1 MKNFYALIVA
11 LFLINGAMAQWV
23 PQNSGTTKN
32 LNSVYFTGANTGY
45 AVGDSGIIL
54 KTPNGGA
61 IWEIKSSGV
70 TSNLYS
76 VHFPSINIGYAVGV
90 GGIILKSSNGGEN
103 WTNQN
108 SVFTSTLNAVY
119 FTDVNTGYAA
129 GGNGDS
135 LYILK
140 TSNGG
145 NQWSMVYLYVSTP
158 NPWYP
163 SILYSIHFADDN
175 TGYAVG
181 TTNRFT
187 GYDVPKQVVLKT
199 TNGGSDWTQ
208 LNTLENGSLYS
219 VYFTDALTG
228 YSVGSYLMGTLTSVI
243 RKTTDGG
250 NSWTIQDF
258 SEVDALYSV
267 CFSSADTGFAVGLGG
282 KVIKTID
289 GGAVWLPLVSG
300 TYRSLNAVHFPKND
314 TGYISGEV
322 GTILKTTNGGG
333 YPVGINDYNQ
343 TANTLCISPNPTSTS
358 ITIETPTQG
367 SLSILNPNGRQLLQQ
382 EITKPNTTI
391 DVSTLPSGVYVV
403 RLTGERTVQVGK
415 FVKR

>member
-1 MKNFYALIVA
+1 MKKLYILMVA
-11 LFLINGAMAQWV
+11 LFMVYGATAQWV
-23 PQNSGTTKN
+23 HQNSGTTKN
-32 LNSVYFTGANTGY
+32 LNSVYFTDANNGY

-54 KTPNGGA
+54 KTTDGGA
-61 IWEIKSSGV
+61 YWEIKSSGV

-76 VHFPSINIGYAVGV
+76 VHFPSISHGYAVGE

-103 WTNQN
+103 WASQN
-108 SVFTSTLNAVY
+108 AIITSNLNAVY
-119 FTDVNTGYAA
+119 FTDENTGYAA

-163 SILYSIHFADDN
+163 SILYSIHFADNN
-175 TGYAVG
+175 TGYAAG
-181 TTNRFT
+181 TTNLFI

-199 TNGGSDWTQ
+199 TNGGADWAQ
-208 LNTLENGSLYS
+208 IIIPESGSLYS
-219 VYFTDALTG
+219 VYFTDTFTG
-228 YSVGSYLMGTLTSVI
+228 YCVGSKLMGTLTAVI

-267 CFSSADTGFAVGLGG
+267 CFTGADTGFAVGSEG

-289 GGAVWLPLVSG
+289 GGAVWVPLVSG
-300 TYRSLNAVHFPKND
+300 TYRRLNAVHFPRTD
-314 TGYISGEV
+314 TSYISGEV

-333 YPVGINDYNQ
+333 YPVGINDYPSNAHSIQ
-343 TANTLCISPNPTSTS
+343 ICPNPSS
-358 ITIETPTQG
+358 GNIIIETLTKG
-367 SLSILNPNGRQLLQQ
+367 SLSVFNINWMEILQK
-382 EITKPNTTI
+382 EITEPSTTI
-391 DVSTLPSGVYVV
+391 DVSGLKSGVYFV
-403 RLTGERTVQVGK
+403 RVTGDKWVQVGK
-415 FVKR
+415 FIKQ

>member
-1 MKNFYALIVA
+1 MKKLYIVLVA
-11 LFLINGAMAQWV
+11 LFALNIANAQWLT
-23 PQNSGTTKN
+23 QSSGTNNN
-32 LNSVYFTGANTGY
+32 LNSVYFTDANTGY
-45 AVGDSGIIL
+45 TVGDSGTIL
-54 KTPNGGA
+54 KTSNGGA
-61 IWEIKSSGV
+61 YWEIKSSGV

-76 VHFPSINIGYAVGV
+76 VHFPSISLGYAVGE

-103 WTNQN
+103 WSSQN
-108 SVFTSTLNAVY
+108 AIITSNLNAVY
-119 FTDVNTGYAA
+119 FTDDNTGYAA

-145 NQWSMVYLYVSTP
+145 IQWSMVYLYVSTP

-163 SILYSIHFADDN
+163 SILYSIRFADNN

-181 TTNRFT
+181 TTNRWT
-187 GYDVPKQVVLKT
+187 GYDVPRQVVLKT

-208 LNTLENGSLYS
+208 LNTLEYGGLYS
-219 VYFTDALTG
+219 VYFTDTLTG
-228 YSVGSYLMGTLTSVI
+228 YCVGSYLMGTLTSVI

-250 NSWTIQDF
+250 NSWTMQDF

-267 CFSSADTGFAVGLGG
+267 CFSGSDTGFAVGLGG

-289 GGAVWLPLVSG
+289 GGAVWVPLVSG
-300 TYRSLNAVHFPKND
+300 TYRSLNAVHFPRND

-343 TANTLCISPNPTSTS
+343 TANTLCIFPNPTSTT
-358 ITIETPTQG
+358 ITIETPAKG
-367 SLSILNPNGRQLLQQ
+367 SLYIKNCNGQQLLLQ
-382 EITKPNTTI
+382 EITEPTATI
-391 DVSTLPSGVYVV
+391 NISNLPSGVYFV
-403 RLTGERTVQVGK
+403 RLTGEKTVQVGK
-415 FVKR
+415 FIKQ